1 MRHDRE
7 RAQPLSPLES
17 EVLVGML
24 VIFGYDITTLF
35 EIAVVAIVAYAVGT
49 IVTYVLKKTFER
61 TPFPESIENGIVRIS
76 KYVVYFIALLAVLS
90 VSGID
95 LTSVIVGLGAFSIA
109 ISFALSTILQ
119 NFVSGLLI
127 QGDKPFKVGEVIK
140 VQSFEGKVIQIGI
153 RTTVIQI
160 DDRLIYI
167 PNSVFVSNAVENKT
181 RIAKSGD
188 PAQAQAGTGRA

>member
-1 MRHDRE
+1 
-7 RAQPLSPLES
+7 
-17 EVLVGML
+17 ML
-24 VIFGYDITTLF
+24 VIFGYDITPLF

-153 RTTVIQI
+153 RTTEIQI
-160 DDRLIYI
+160 DERLIYI

-181 RIAKSGD
+181 KIAKSGD
-188 PAQAQAGTGRA
+188 TAPAQAGSDRA